1 MKIMELLRGNSR
13 EPARATLAIRGV
25 IGIAVMAV
33 VVGLLVLVGRG
44 AFLERFDA
52 TVLLDNAGGSL
63 VEGADVK
70 YDGVVV
76 GQVRSIGFGE
86 PIETTAGRPSIEL
99 GVQFDPE
106 ISKDLP
112 DDVMARVLPATVFGT
127 SFVELVSAGT
137 GDGLLS
143 EGQTIAQDTTEETL
157 ELQQVLDSIDSIVT
171 ALGPADLATT
181 LRNLSQALDGNG
193 EQLGQTIERLGG
205 YLTELNPEFP
215 QVRRNLELLSS
226 NLEAFE
232 QYAPDLFAATDD
244 ALVAARAL
252 IEQEQDFTALVAN
265 GSGTFDDT
273 KALLDENEQALV
285 DTLLRTAVV
294 VDVLYDERDQVVTAV
309 LAAADMGRAF
319 TEAMSYGRYLR
330 IDANLVLTGPRPYGA
345 ADCPRYGDLA
355 GGGC

>member
-1 MKIMELLRGNSR
+1 MKIIDIIRGNNR
-13 EPARATLAIRGV
+13 EPSRATLALRGLAGV
-25 IGIAVMAV
+25 GVMVLV
-33 VVGLLVLVGRG
+33 VALLVLVGRG

-52 TVLLDNAGGSL
+52 TVQLDNAGGSL

-76 GQVRSIGFGE
+76 GQVQSIAFGE
-86 PIETTAGRPSIEL
+86 PIETTAGRPSVEV
-99 GVQFDPE
+99 GVKFDPE
-106 ISKDLP
+106 ISRDLP

-137 GDGLLS
+137 GDGKLA

-157 ELQQVLDSIDSIVT
+157 ELQQVLDSIDQIVT

-181 LRNLSQALDGNG
+181 LRNLAEALDGNG

-215 QVRRNLELLSS
+215 RVRENLELLSS

-232 QYAPDLFAATDD
+232 EYAPELFNATDD

-252 IEQEQDFTALVAN
+252 IEQERDFANLVAS
-265 GSGTFDDT
+265 GSSTFDDT
-273 KALLDENEQALV
+273 RVLLSENEQALV

-319 TEAMSYGRYLR
+319 TEAMSYGRYVR

-345 ADCPRYGDLA
+345 ADCPQYGDLR
-355 GGGC
+355 GRGC